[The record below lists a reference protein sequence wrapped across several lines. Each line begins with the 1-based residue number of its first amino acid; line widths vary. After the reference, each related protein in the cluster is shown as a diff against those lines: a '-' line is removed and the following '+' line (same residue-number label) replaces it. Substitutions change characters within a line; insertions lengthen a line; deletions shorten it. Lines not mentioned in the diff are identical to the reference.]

1 MTTNPPTPRPR
12 PTQADSP
19 APPKVDA
26 PSQKPRCVPS
36 QELLGKDKTLAIE
49 HEGVVYQLRA
59 TRLGK
64 LILTK

>member
-1 MTTNPPTPRPR
+1 MTTNPPIARPR
-12 PTQADSP
+12 PPQADSP
-19 APPKVDA
+19 APADVHA
-26 PSQKPRCVPS
+26 PTRKPRCVLS

>member
-1 MTTNPPTPRPR
+1 MTTTPPVPLPRPA
-12 PTQADSP
+12 PADSP
-19 APPKVDA
+19 ATANIHA
-26 PSQKPRCVPS
+26 PTQKPRCVPS